1 MFSLGCVLL
10 ETVVLHERGTLEHIR
25 QNRSPDPS
33 FHANL
38 STVDL
43 WCAALRPP
51 RSVRRSY
58 LVQEIQSLL
67 ANDPAMRPTAKQL
80 LHRITGYDL
89 SESTTSK
96 HSVFGDCC
104 KSLFVSV
111 AQHQADVLG
120 KKTIIEQL
128 HLELKRSNLRLEE
141 QMKDCVSLIQQREAA
156 SLELAAQKAGHVHDR
171 DVETR

>member
-38 STVDL
+38 STVSL
-43 WCAALRPP
+43 WCAPLLPP

-67 ANDPAMRPTAKQL
+67 VKDAAMRPTAKQL
-80 LHRITGYDL
+80 LLRITGYDL
-89 SESTTSK
+89 SGSTASK
-96 HSVFGDCC
+96 HSIFGDCC
-104 KSLFVSV
+104 KSLFVSI
-111 AQHQADVLG
+111 AQHQADKLE

-128 HLELKRSNLRLEE
+128 HLELIKCSLRLEE
-141 QMKDCVSLIQQREAA
+141 QTKDCVSLIQQREAA
-156 SLELAAQKAGHVHDR
+156 SVELAVQKAGHVYAE
-171 DVETR
+171 DVGIR